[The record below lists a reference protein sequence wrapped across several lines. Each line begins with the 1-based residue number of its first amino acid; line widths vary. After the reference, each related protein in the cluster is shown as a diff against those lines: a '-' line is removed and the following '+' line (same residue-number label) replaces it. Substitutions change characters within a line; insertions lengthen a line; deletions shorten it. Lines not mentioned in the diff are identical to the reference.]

1 MINIKSE
8 RNLQRLQ
15 TADLSFCE
23 INGIASGFCLV
34 LSETYSESR
43 LITSQMEHF
52 AKIVNG

>member
-15 TADLSFCE
+15 IADLSFCE
-23 INGIASGFCLV
+23 TNGIASSFYLV
-34 LSETYSESR
+34 LSETYSEPR